1 MIFFFFN
8 EWIELDRN
16 KKKRK
21 KMEFKGYVEVL
32 IFFK

>member
-1 MIFFFFN
+1 MN
-8 EWIELDRN
+8 GLNQIEI
-16 KKKRK
+16 KKKEK